1 MNFRQGDIVLVPFP
15 FTDGIQS
22 KVRPAIVISADRVNN
37 SQDIILAQITSI
49 PRNDEFSFFIHTD
62 MLDAPLHKESQVR
75 SHKIFILE
83 QKLIKA
89 VISRLK
95 KRHLIQLTEKIKSLM
110 DY

>member
-1 MNFRQGDIVLVPFP
+1 MIYRQGDIVLVPFP

-22 KVRPAIVISADRVNN
+22 KVRPAIVISAVRVNN
-37 SQDIILAQITSI
+37 SQDIILAQISSTS
-49 PRNDEFSFFIHTD
+49 RNDEFSFFIHTD
-62 MLDAPLHKESQVR
+62 MLDTPLHKESQVR
-75 SHKIFILE
+75 SHKIFVLE

-95 KRHLIQLTEKIKSLM
+95 EKNLIQLTEKIKSLL